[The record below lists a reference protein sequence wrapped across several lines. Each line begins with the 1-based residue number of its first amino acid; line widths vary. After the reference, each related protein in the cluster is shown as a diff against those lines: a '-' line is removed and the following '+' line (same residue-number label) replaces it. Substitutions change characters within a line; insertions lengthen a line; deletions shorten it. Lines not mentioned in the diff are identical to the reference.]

1 MLSIGLFYGSTNGYT
16 AQIAQMIQHECES
29 NYGAAVELFDIAEF
43 YLESMLDFDYLILG
57 VSTWN
62 VGQLQK
68 DWEAIFEEFDTVDL
82 TGKIVALYGLG
93 DQVGYPDTF
102 LDALFFVADK
112 ARERGAQ
119 LVGAWPLAGYQFE
132 QSWAV
137 EDGHFIGLALDEDN
151 QRTLT
156 AERVATWVQQ
166 VVAAF
171 QQQARHRNAHGDR

>member
-1 MLSIGLFYGSTNGYT
+1 MLSIGLFYGSTNGAT
-16 AQIAQMIQHECES
+16 AQMAQMIQHEFES
-29 NYGAAVELFDIAEF
+29 NNVAKIELFDIAEF

-62 VGQLQK
+62 IGQLQK
-68 DWEAIFEEFDTVDL
+68 DWEAIFEEFDTLDL

-93 DQVGYPDTF
+93 DSVGYPDTF

-119 LVGAWPLAGYQFE
+119 LVGAWPVAGYQFD

-137 EDGHFIGLALDEDN
+137 EDGQFIGLALDEDN
-151 QRTLT
+151 QRDLT
-156 AERVATWVQQ
+156 SARVAAWVKQLTNE
-166 VVAAF
+166 F
-171 QQQARHRNAHGDR
+171 GLKNRLD